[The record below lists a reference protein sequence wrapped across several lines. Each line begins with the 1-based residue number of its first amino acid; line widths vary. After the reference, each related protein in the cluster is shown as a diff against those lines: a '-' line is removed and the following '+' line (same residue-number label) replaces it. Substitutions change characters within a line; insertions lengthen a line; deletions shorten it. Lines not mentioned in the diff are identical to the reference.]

1 MHYTCNGLTI
11 FAEDAAK
18 PASQSSSYVVE
29 LLDNLGPFRNGLDFG
44 CGRLRYATHLYHLT
58 RTLTVVDSSEQ
69 LDRTQPLFG
78 TQTTVRKYVRTFW
91 TATRALDTDE
101 FASDSRLYDFS
112 LCSNVLSSVPDC
124 ADRVNMLSRIGLR
137 LAKNGQLLITCQY
150 TNSYFCDKMR
160 DETTLKYNDGFLL
173 GNTKR
178 ASFYGLIPLPK
189 LEAYCVAAGLSIF
202 KSWRN
207 NQSAYVIARRKVM

>member
-1 MHYTCNGLTI
+1 MRYTCNGLTI

-29 LLDNLGPFRNGLDFG
+29 LLNRIGPFRHGLDYG

-58 RTLTVVDSSEQ
+58 RTLTVVDSTVQ
-69 LDRTQPLFG
+69 LDRTQLLFG
-78 TQTTVRKYVRTFW
+78 TRTTVREHVHKFW
-91 TATRALDTDE
+91 RATRALDTDE
-101 FASDSRLYDFS
+101 FANDSRLYDFS

-124 ADRVNMLSRIGLR
+124 SDRINMLCRIGLR
-137 LAKNGQLLITCQY
+137 LARNGKLLVTSQY

-160 DETTLKYNDGFLL
+160 DEGTMKYNDGFLL
-173 GNTKR
+173 GKAER

-189 LEAYCVAAGLSIF
+189 LESYTVAAGLSICQ
-202 KSWRN
+202 SWRH
-207 NQSAYVIARRKVM
+207 NQSAYVIAKRMVM

>member
-29 LLDNLGPFRNGLDFG
+29 LLNKRGRVRNGLDYG

-58 RTLTVVDSSEQ
+58 RTLTVVDSSDQ
-69 LDRTQPLFG
+69 LDRTQLLFG
-78 TQTTVRKYVRTFW
+78 TRTTVRKYVSMFW
-91 TATRALDTDE
+91 TATRPLDTDQ
-101 FASDSRLYDFS
+101 FANDSRRYDFA

-124 ADRVNMLSRIGLR
+124 SDRIDILSRICLR
-137 LAKNGQLLITCQY
+137 LEKNGKLLVTCQY

-160 DETTLKYNDGFLL
+160 DEGTLKYNDGFLL
-173 GNTKR
+173 GNATR

-189 LEAYCVAAGLSIF
+189 LESYCVAAGLVICQ
-202 KSWRN
+202 SWRN
-207 NQSAYVIARRKVM
+207 NQSAYVIAQKKSM